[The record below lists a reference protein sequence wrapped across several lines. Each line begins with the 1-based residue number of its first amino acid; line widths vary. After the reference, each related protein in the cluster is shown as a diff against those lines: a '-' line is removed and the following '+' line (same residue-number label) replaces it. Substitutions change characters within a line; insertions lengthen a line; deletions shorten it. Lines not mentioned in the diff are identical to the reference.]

1 MEGYISIADY
11 AKRRNVSLQSVYKRL
26 NTTLKPYV
34 KEIDGKKWLEERVF
48 DLDASTVEQPKQP
61 ENINVDTTVEQPA
74 KEPDQGISRDLLRL
88 LEEQLKAKDAEIER
102 LHRDIEIAREAAS
115 VAEQHN
121 REQSKQLALLLAQS
135 QELQRNNQLLLA
147 ERSEKKDPPPEQY
160 ESVGEED
167 PVPARTIEPQPKKK
181 SFFASLFGWD

>member
-1 MEGYISIADY
+1 MEELISVAAY
-11 AKRRNVSLQSVYKRL
+11 AKQHGTSVQSVYKRL

-34 KEIDGKKWLEERVF
+34 KEIDGKKWLEEKVF

-61 ENINVDTTVEQPA
+61 ENINVDTTVEQPV

-121 REQSKQLALLLAQS
+121 RDQAKQLTLLLEQS

-147 ERSEKKDPPPEQY
+147 AQATKNNMQSEVGEDPDLQEIKDKSDPPP
-160 ESVGEED
+160 
-167 PVPARTIEPQPKKK
+167 VPDKKGFWAR
-181 SFFASLFGWD
+181 LFGL

>member
-1 MEGYISIADY
+1 MDGLISIAEY
-11 AKRRNVSLQSVYKRL
+11 AKQRNVSQQSVYKRL

-34 KEIDGKKWLEERVF
+34 REIDGKKWLDPSVF
-48 DLDASTVEQPKQP
+48 ELDGSTIEQHKVVKSTNVDKPVEQP
-61 ENINVDTTVEQPA
+61 ES
-74 KEPDQGISRDLLRL
+74 GITKDLVRL
-88 LEEQLKAKDAEIER
+88 LEDQLKAKDAEIER

-167 PVPARTIEPQPKKK
+167 PAPARTIEPQPKKK
-181 SFFASLFGWD
+181 GFFASLFGWD